1 MIAQLKAEVQ
11 RLKDELA
18 MATGQEYTG
27 ELTENE
33 MDRYCENN
41 KASSLLRNCRY
52 VGVVAVGQRNTRFTR
67 KANVLRVTPSSL
79 PRSKMFFARTLV
91 FSSRKNVVSR

>member
-27 ELTENE
+27 DLTEDE
-33 MDRYCENN
+33 LDRYTEISQGAAPNN
-41 KASSLLRNCRY
+41 
-52 VGVVAVGQRNTRFTR
+52 
-67 KANVLRVTPSSL
+67 
-79 PRSKMFFARTLV
+79 
-91 FSSRKNVVSR
+91 

>member
-33 MDRYCENN
+33 MDRYC
-41 KASSLLRNCRY
+41 KKLPLCRCGSS
-52 VGVVAVGQRNTRFTR
+52 
-67 KANVLRVTPSSL
+67 K
-79 PRSKMFFARTLV
+79 
-91 FSSRKNVVSR
+91 

>member
-52 VGVVAVGQRNTRFTR
+52 DGVV
-67 KANVLRVTPSSL
+67 
-79 PRSKMFFARTLV
+79 
-91 FSSRKNVVSR
+91 VVNEIWINLSWPA

>member
-33 MDRYCENN
+33 MDRYCENK
-41 KASSLLRNCRY
+41 KARILLKNCRY
-52 VGVVAVGQRNTRFTR
+52 VGVVE
-67 KANVLRVTPSSL
+67 LI
-79 PRSKMFFARTLV
+79 
-91 FSSRKNVVSR
+91 